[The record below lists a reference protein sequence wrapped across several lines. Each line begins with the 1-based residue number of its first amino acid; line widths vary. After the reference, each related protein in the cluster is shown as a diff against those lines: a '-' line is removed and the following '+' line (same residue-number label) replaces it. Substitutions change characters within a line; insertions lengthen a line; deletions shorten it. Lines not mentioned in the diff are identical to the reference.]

1 MFAVESPVLILGAR
15 SDIGRA
21 LARAYGATGAE
32 MILAARRAGTLEA
45 DMADLGVRFGSAV
58 RAVEFDVNDHDPDGF
73 FARLGATPGTV
84 VMVVGL
90 LGDQDQSAADDAA
103 ARLVMESNYV
113 GPACYLLAA
122 ARLMKTRG
130 SGCIIGISSVAGDR
144 GRGSNFIYGSAKAG
158 FTAFLSGLRNRL
170 SKSGVQ
176 VITVKPGFVY
186 TSMTEG
192 MSLPA
197 KLTARPED
205 VAAAVV
211 EAHMS
216 GRDIIYTR
224 PIWRLI
230 MLIIRHIPERIF
242 KKLNL

>member
-21 LARAYGATGAE
+21 LARAYAATGAE
-32 MILAARRAGTLEA
+32 VILAARRADTLG
-45 DMADLGVRFGSAV
+45 ADLADLQVRYGGAV
-58 RAVEFDVNDHDPDGF
+58 RTVEFDVNDNDPDGF
-73 FARLGATPGTV
+73 FARLGGTPGTV

-90 LGDQDQSAADDAA
+90 LGDQAQSAADDGA

-113 GPACYLLAA
+113 GPARYLLAA
-122 ARLMKTRG
+122 ARLMNARA

-158 FTAFLSGLRNRL
+158 FTAFLSGLRNRFGK
-170 SKSGVQ
+170 SKVQ

-197 KLTARPED
+197 KLTARPDE

-211 EAHMS
+211 KAHRS
-216 GRDIIYTR
+216 GRNVIYTKS
-224 PIWRLI
+224 IWRLI
-230 MLIIRHIPERIF
+230 MLIIGVIPERIF